1 MLENVNEYMFM
12 SVVNH
17 ALIGTAIKLY
27 LILNVEI
34 YIPDFKE
41 NFFIL
46 VLFLIRY
53 YAIYELLDMLYTPVI
68 MHSMYL
74 LP

>member
-17 ALIGTAIKLY
+17 ALIGMAIKLY
-27 LILNVEI
+27 LILHVEI

-46 VLFLIRY
+46 VLFFTL
-53 YAIYELLDMLYTPVI
+53 
-68 MHSMYL
+68 SMNY
-74 LP
+74 

>member
-1 MLENVNEYMFM
+1 M

-17 ALIGTAIKLY
+17 ALIGMAIKLY

-46 VLFLIRY
+46 VLF

>member
-17 ALIGTAIKLY
+17 ALIGMAIELF

-46 VLFLIRY
+46 VLF